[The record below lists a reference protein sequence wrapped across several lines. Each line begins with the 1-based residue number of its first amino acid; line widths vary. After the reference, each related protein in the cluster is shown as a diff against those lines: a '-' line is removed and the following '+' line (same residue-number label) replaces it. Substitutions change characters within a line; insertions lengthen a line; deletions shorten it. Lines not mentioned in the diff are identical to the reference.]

1 MRVNGDLMAE
11 LYANDGEGE
20 TVSLL
25 DVIHEEKELH
35 DAANA
40 VLGGADDS
48 NCTYSSVS

>member
-1 MRVNGDLMAE
+1 MAFVD
-11 LYANDGEGE
+11 ANDGEGE
-20 TVSLL
+20 IVSLL
-25 DVIHEEKELH
+25 DVIDEEKELQ